1 MRETQLTFSLSFQH
15 SFSHIFLSLTFF
27 KHKLKRDF
35 IENDYIYIQ
44 VYFSLNVYSRAFIIT
59 SSNYTSSTI
68 KKKTIKEKVRHLLRR
83 MPHSFLTMNHTK
95 LLICLI
101 PNNREGKKN
110 TKIQICSLICVIHMC
125 TSTAFNDS
133 KLNKKGKG
141 VWSVSFKFIQ
151 MLLNFE

>member
-101 PNNREGKKN
+101 PNNREGKKKYKN
-110 TKIQICSLICVIHMC
+110 TNLLINLRDSYVYIYCFQRQQVEQKRQRSLERV
-125 TSTAFNDS
+125 
-133 KLNKKGKG
+133 L
-141 VWSVSFKFIQ
+141 
-151 MLLNFE
+151 